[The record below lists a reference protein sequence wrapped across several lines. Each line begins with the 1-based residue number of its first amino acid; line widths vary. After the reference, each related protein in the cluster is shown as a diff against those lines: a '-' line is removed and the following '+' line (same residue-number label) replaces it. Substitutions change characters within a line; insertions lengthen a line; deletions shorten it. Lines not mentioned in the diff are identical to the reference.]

1 MKNELLPA
9 FPNDGCIPLHIVK
22 KIEQCIGVFRI
33 LYPEYNEDV
42 IRELFCILYR
52 RGMIEMR

>member
-1 MKNELLPA
+1 MKNGT
-9 FPNDGCIPLHIVK
+9 FPNDGIIPPYIVIRIERCVDIF
-22 KIEQCIGVFRI
+22 KI
-33 LYPEYNEDV
+33 LNPELDESV